1 MSRKSHYV
9 RVIGGCR
16 WRKNQFPS
24 ETEMM
29 ADPVIQAHAA
39 NLWAQTL
46 ALCTPTN
53 GIPMGHPLNA
63 PARLYPTEICPR
75 RMRQ

>member
-1 MSRKSHYV
+1 MSKKSDSHSFS
-9 RVIGGCR
+9 GCL

-29 ADPVIQAHAA
+29 ADPVIQAHAT

-46 ALCTPTN
+46 ALCT
-53 GIPMGHPLNA
+53 GD
-63 PARLYPTEICPR
+63 
-75 RMRQ
+75 